1 MTLSGLG
8 TFDFALPFEQP
19 ILVAADGGVLEARS
33 GVAAIVLLS
42 IIILSG
48 SWILDEGAITSE
60 VWGLLL
66 VVPLTIVIV
75 VSIGNRGR
83 RNSDGHLA
91 ADWDDEPSE
100 WDGEDVGD
108 PEESGFDVPVL

>member
-1 MTLSGLG
+1 M
-8 TFDFALPFEQP
+8 PFEQP
-19 ILVAADGGVLEARS
+19 ILVAADVGVLEART

-91 ADWDDEPSE
+91 ADWDEEPSE
-100 WDGEDVGD
+100 WEREDVGD